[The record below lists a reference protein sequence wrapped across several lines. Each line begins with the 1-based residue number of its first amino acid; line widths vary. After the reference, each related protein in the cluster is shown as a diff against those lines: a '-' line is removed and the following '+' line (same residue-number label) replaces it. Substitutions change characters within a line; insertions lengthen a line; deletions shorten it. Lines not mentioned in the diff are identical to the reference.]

1 MLTIAVE
8 IWSRSRLAEP
18 LDNEEL
24 LDWIITNGGYIHPNA
39 HIKFVPPTQS
49 YRGVFVKNVNEEGGT
64 PEGIKKGDIIYPLII
79 IKPSQYNYNNYWD
92 CDGVNELYRQLQLGE
107 DSFYA
112 PYIRYMLNQPRGR
125 IPQDWTV
132 GGMRLLD
139 VITNKEHFQ
148 QHDQEQQQHDD
159 NDGGRIMN
167 RLPPTYKTT
176 DFQQWLDECNGE
188 DTPLSRHTVYQYI
201 SRDEDTLLI
210 PFYDIHNH
218 SNNPTKLN
226 SHILKP
232 KHPGKSFVLKSSRD
246 IHPGEQIYISYN
258 KCHPCW
264 FDTTFRGCKSFSNYG
279 SSDIFFV
286 YGFVE
291 DWPQY
296 WNYKI
301 VSPRSSIS
309 SSDDDDVVIEEVE
322 FCVSPT
328 SGEENDNNELHAHF
342 VDSDYIPSHEHITW
356 FAQHLLR
363 LNE

>member
-1 MLTIAVE
+1 M
-8 IWSRSRLAEP
+8 
-18 LDNEEL
+18 
-24 LDWIITNGGYIHPNA
+24 GG
-39 HIKFVPPTQS
+39 
-49 YRGVFVKNVNEEGGT
+49 R
-64 PEGIKKGDIIYPLII
+64 
-79 IKPSQYNYNNYWD
+79 
-92 CDGVNELYRQLQLGE
+92 
-107 DSFYA
+107 
-112 PYIRYMLNQPRGR
+112 
-125 IPQDWTV
+125 
-132 GGMRLLD
+132 RLLD
-139 VITNKEHFQ
+139 VITNKEQLQQQYDQ
-148 QHDQEQQQHDD
+148 QHDQQQQLDD
-159 NDGGRIMN
+159 DGRIMN

-188 DTPLSRHTVYQYI
+188 DTPLSRHAVYQYI

-246 IHPGEQIYISYN
+246 IHPGEQIYKSYN

-301 VSPRSSIS
+301 VTSRSSGS
-309 SSDDDDVVIEEVE
+309 GSGDDDDDDVVIEEVE
-322 FCVSPT
+322 FCISST
-328 SGEENDNNELHAHF
+328 SEEENDDNELHAHF
-342 VDSDYIPSHEHITW
+342 VDSDYIPSHEHIAW

-363 LNE
+363 LNQVKLSMKNNLDLKQSVPSHEWDLAWLYHESLVKSISLAIVEAIDSSRDKSEAAAEQQSLDDTLDGSSCEETKTKRVIL

>member
-1 MLTIAVE
+1 
-8 IWSRSRLAEP
+8 
-18 LDNEEL
+18 
-24 LDWIITNGGYIHPNA
+24 
-39 HIKFVPPTQS
+39 
-49 YRGVFVKNVNEEGGT
+49 
-64 PEGIKKGDIIYPLII
+64 
-79 IKPSQYNYNNYWD
+79 
-92 CDGVNELYRQLQLGE
+92 
-107 DSFYA
+107 
-112 PYIRYMLNQPRGR
+112 MLNQPRGR

-139 VITNKEHFQ
+139 VITNKEQLQ
-148 QHDQEQQQHDD
+148 QHDQQHDQQQHD
-159 NDGGRIMN
+159 NDGRILN

-188 DTPLSRHTVYQYI
+188 DTPLSRHAVYQYI

-301 VSPRSSIS
+301 VTSSRSSIS
-309 SSDDDDVVIEEVE
+309 SSDDDDGVLIEEVE

-328 SGEENDNNELHAHF
+328 SGEDNDDNELHVHF
-342 VDSDYIPSHEHITW
+342 VDSDYVPSHEHVTW

-363 LNE
+363 LNEVKLSMKNNLDLKQSVPSHEWDLAWLYHESLVTSISLAIVEAIDSNREKREAAAANQQSLDGMLDESSCEE